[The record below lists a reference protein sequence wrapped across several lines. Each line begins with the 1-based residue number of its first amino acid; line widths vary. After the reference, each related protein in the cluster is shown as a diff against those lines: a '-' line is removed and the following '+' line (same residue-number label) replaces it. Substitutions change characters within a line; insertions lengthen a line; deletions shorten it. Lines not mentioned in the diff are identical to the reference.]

1 MIPFWGK
8 GIQWM
13 LVIAVVI
20 LAVFHVSARLFEFD
34 APQWSWLDGTAHT
47 SASVWV
53 RIGSIPLR
61 LALLVF
67 LSGYL
72 YQFRPGYAFTA
83 STHTVLLQLWTICC
97 GYYVADLVLF
107 TAALPMLQSVLA
119 LAFVT
124 ICLLVTILVPDKVY
138 LPALLLIAGLTA
150 LVLYAQQQSGENN
163 AFTLFGLQGLAFIA
177 ACIRPA
183 WTQRLV
189 LGFVLIPSFGYLFP
203 VAEKLMLNP
212 IGWLSGTTFQA
223 FADILGYPLSYPTS
237 LLGSWLLLI
246 FQSAFLLVL
255 TRPERAFWLY
265 PVAIIFHLTAG
276 LTLGFGAVLNP
287 WIVSLGL
294 SWTAL
299 QCRENTV
306 HA

>member
-1 MIPFWGK
+1 MIPVGGK
-8 GIQWM
+8 GMGWM
-13 LVIAVVI
+13 LGIAIVI
-20 LAVFHVSARLFEFD
+20 LSVFHISARLIEFD
-34 APQWSWLDGTAHT
+34 APLWASLDTTSHT
-47 SASVWV
+47 PASLWI
-53 RIGSIPLR
+53 RIGSVPLR
-61 LALLVF
+61 FALVILLAR
-67 LSGYL
+67 YL
-72 YQFRPGYAFTA
+72 YRFRPAFTFTA
-83 STHTVLLQLWTICC
+83 STQTVLLQLWTVCC

-138 LPALLLIAGLTA
+138 LPALLLMAGLTA

-163 AFTLFGLQGLAFIA
+163 AFTLFGLQGLALIA
-177 ACIRPA
+177 ASIRPI
-183 WTQRLV
+183 WRQRLL
-189 LGFVLIPSFGYLFP
+189 LGIVLIPALGYLFP
-203 VAEKLMLNP
+203 IAEKLMLNP

-223 FADILGYPLSYPTS
+223 FADILGYHLSYPIS
-237 LLGSWLLLI
+237 LAGSWLLLL

-255 TRPERAFWLY
+255 TRPDRATWLY
-265 PVAIIFHLTAG
+265 PVAILFHLTAG

-287 WIVSLGL
+287 WIISLGL

-299 QCRENTV
+299 QWRENTV